1 MKKRCAS
8 LLLVLSI
15 FFLVLGIISFGDIQ
29 RKTLFTAVGIIF
41 VASGIV
47 FAALSRGKKWH
58 WLAAGSLII
67 GYGLYLA
74 LGFQT
79 ADLGS
84 FFPDGWTVESVDI
97 ISAKTGERIIWTP
110 GGGEPALSEE
120 GDQLILSGGNAEGMA
135 QKAKEIVIRDYWRPG
150 AMESSKISEISVY
163 LTNGES
169 SSRLSLYQDGGAE
182 YSIADP
188 LEDGGR
194 QWSHWLLFGDL
205 TDILPQEVIELL
217 P

>member
-1 MKKRCAS
+1 
-8 LLLVLSI
+8 
-15 FFLVLGIISFGDIQ
+15 
-29 RKTLFTAVGIIF
+29 
-41 VASGIV
+41 
-47 FAALSRGKKWH
+47 
-58 WLAAGSLII
+58 
-67 GYGLYLA
+67 
-74 LGFQT
+74 
-79 ADLGS
+79 
-84 FFPDGWTVESVDI
+84 
-97 ISAKTGERIIWTP
+97 
-110 GGGEPALSEE
+110 
-120 GDQLILSGGNAEGMA
+120 MA

-150 AMESSKISEISVY
+150 AMESSKIAEIWVY